1 MTGNDPW
8 PMIVDVLNGKAG
20 ESGKEKEEEAH
31 FQQSTRFKLSIPIE
45 CVPGDLL
52 LSFVFLKLA
61 HRQSSPASR
70 ETRKM
75 QVRKKITFAPTS
87 SHELRYDGQTI

>member
-1 MTGNDPW
+1 MTGNNPW

-70 ETRKM
+70 ETRKDAST
-75 QVRKKITFAPTS
+75 QENYVRTDIIPRAA
-87 SHELRYDGQTI
+87 L